1 MLSQCGK
8 LGLYLVSVADFE
20 KRVIVFIEESG
31 VGALFDEDAV
41 KHNERIN
48 RGVAWNVESICR
60 IKKKRYES
68 EADNNGMRIQSNGV

>member
-48 RGVAWNVESICR
+48 HQIKQREDPLSAIRYVCR
-60 IKKKRYES
+60 Q
-68 EADNNGMRIQSNGV
+68 AN